1 MDINS
6 FKYFVKI
13 CQNNSFTKTAKEL
26 FITQQALSKRI
37 KKLER
42 EIGAPLFNRNSKGVD
57 LTELGK
63 YILPKAKALVKTY
76 DDLIIEINN
85 KVNMEKS
92 RIKIG
97 FAPGT
102 LQILGAKE
110 IIDFEQKHND
120 INIDIAEF
128 SDVDCEA
135 NVLNGNLDLALT
147 VKPNDINSFIYYH
160 LIKEKLVVIANKKNP
175 LASRKSVKFEDL
187 KDERFILLTDTF
199 RIQPVILEHF
209 SKAGVIPNI
218 YFKSSHDL
226 KIAYDF
232 VELNKGIFVF
242 VDKLTHIEEYR
253 NICSIPIDDP
263 TAFWDAGFIV
273 KRDAHPN
280 KSAKKFMNYFLNKY
294 NKDLSQ
300 TNSK

>member
-1 MDINS
+1 M
-6 FKYFVKI
+6 
-13 CQNNSFTKTAKEL
+13 
-26 FITQQALSKRI
+26 
-37 KKLER
+37 
-42 EIGAPLFNRNSKGVD
+42 
-57 LTELGK
+57 
-63 YILPKAKALVKTY
+63 
-76 DDLIIEINN
+76 
-85 KVNMEKS
+85 
-92 RIKIG
+92 
-97 FAPGT
+97 
-102 LQILGAKE
+102 
-110 IIDFEQKHND
+110 
-120 INIDIAEF
+120 
-128 SDVDCEA
+128 
-135 NVLNGNLDLALT
+135 
-147 VKPNDINSFIYYH
+147 
-160 LIKEKLVVIANKKNP
+160 
-175 LASRKSVKFEDL
+175 KFEDL

-209 SKAGVIPNI
+209 SKAGFIPNI

-280 KSAKKFMNYFLNKY
+280 KTAKKFMNYFLNKY
-294 NKDLSQ
+294 NKDLRQ

>member
-37 KKLER
+37 KKLEK

-92 RIKIG
+92 KIKIG

-110 IIDFEQKHND
+110 IIDFEQKYND

-160 LIKEKLVVIANKKNP
+160 LIREKLVVIINKKNP

-209 SKAGVIPNI
+209 NKAGVVPNI

-242 VDKLTHIEEYR
+242 VDKLTHIEEYS

-273 KRDAHPN
+273 KRDAQPN
-280 KSAKKFMNYFLNKY
+280 KSTKKFMNYFLNKY

-300 TNSK
+300 TNSI

>member
-37 KKLER
+37 KKLEK

-85 KVNMEKS
+85 KVNIEKS

-110 IIDFEQKHND
+110 IIDFEQKYND